1 MRNIQQPEPKRLRPS
16 ENPSRGRA
24 QKEGRTGREY
34 PRWLRIYLENAR
46 VAGCRIADGPQ
57 AVNAATVTAL

>member
-46 VAGCRIADGPQ
+46 VAGCRIASGLQ
-57 AVNAATVTAL
+57 AVNTATVTAL